1 MPLKPLHLCLPGDGE
16 AAFYRGYRRVSASP
30 VSDSCKRE
38 DDSLGAVCSGLRRRG
53 GSARLE
59 AALGLRSLA
68 DSVMSPTSEVPVP
81 GPSS

>member
-1 MPLKPLHLCLPGDGE
+1 MPLKPLHLRLRGDGE

-59 AALGLRSLA
+59 AALGLCSLA